1 MCASE
6 EALQMLQMA
15 HKDLKALRAMTDEDA
30 FDTEIFGFH
39 AQQATEK
46 AAKAWL
52 TLLGLAYPKVH
63 DLEALL
69 DQLAENGQCISVDF
83 RRLEDLTDFGVQF
96 RYTAFTNLPEDFSR
110 QVVTAL
116 VTAFVDHVATMVAA
130 AQD

>member
-1 MCASE
+1 
-6 EALQMLQMA
+6 MLQMA
-15 HKDLKALRAMTDEDA
+15 HKDLKALKAMTDEDA

-52 TLLGLAYPKVH
+52 TLLGVAYPKVH

-69 DQLAENGQCISVDF
+69 DQLDENGQTISADF

-96 RYTAFTNLPEDFSR
+96 RYTAFTNLPEDFGR
-110 QVVTAL
+110 EAIIAL
-116 VTAFVDHVATMVAA
+116 VSAFLEHVQAAIAAT
-130 AQD
+130 QD